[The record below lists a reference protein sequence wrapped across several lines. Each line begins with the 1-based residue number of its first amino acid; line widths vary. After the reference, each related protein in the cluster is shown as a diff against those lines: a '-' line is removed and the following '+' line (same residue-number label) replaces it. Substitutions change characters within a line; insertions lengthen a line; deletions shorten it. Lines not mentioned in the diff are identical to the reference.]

1 MSTVKRYVNKLE
13 RKSTS
18 FAGWSIKRTASVNGL
33 PDIVAIKDGIY
44 IGIEVKAPKG
54 KQSESQKA
62 IQAEIEKAGGK
73 YIVARSLDDVKVIF
87 EKGKK

>member
-1 MSTVKRYVNKLE
+1 MKRIFHYRQNGGAFKAE
-13 RKSTS
+13 KG
-18 FAGWSIKRTASVNGL
+18 FMRTASVNGL

-73 YIVARSLDDVKVIF
+73 YIVARALDDVKVIF

>member
-1 MSTVKRYVNKLE
+1 MKRIFHY
-13 RKSTS
+13 RQ
-18 FAGWSIKRTASVNGL
+18 NGG
-33 PDIVAIKDGIY
+33 AF
-44 IGIEVKAPKG
+44 KAE
-54 KQSESQKA
+54 SESQKA

>member
-1 MSTVKRYVNKLE
+1 MSTVKRYV
-13 RKSTS
+13 
-18 FAGWSIKRTASVNGL
+18 KR
-33 PDIVAIKDGIY
+33 PDI
-44 IGIEVKAPKG
+44 
-54 KQSESQKA
+54 QNA

>member
-1 MSTVKRYVNKLE
+1 MKRIFHYRQNGGAFKAE
-13 RKSTS
+13 KG
-18 FAGWSIKRTASVNGL
+18 FMRTASVNGL

-73 YIVARSLDDVKVIF
+73 YIIARSLDNAKVIF
-87 EKGKK
+87 EKDKK